1 MFLGFDIGTSAVKAV
16 LMAPNGEVLADASA
30 PLELVSP
37 QPGWNEQNPDD
48 WWRATLDAAS
58 ALQKQVPEAW
68 QQVSGIGLSGQM
80 HGAVLLGEDKK
91 PLRPAILWNDGRSA
105 PQCEMLANEMPN
117 IGDIAGVIPMPGFT
131 APKLRWVSENEP
143 DVHSQ
148 IKHILLPKDYV
159 RLKLADVLAIDMADA
174 AGTMWL
180 DQKTRKWSNEL
191 CAVSATDPKWL
202 PVLFE
207 GTAVS
212 GTLTQEAAELL
223 NLKPGIVI
231 AAGAGDAAAGAMGI
245 GAVNDGDSFI
255 SLGTSGQ
262 LFVVTDRYSPSP
274 QSATHAYAHCV
285 PGRWFL
291 MAAMLNGASPMSWF
305 AGVATEDIG
314 TLLKEAEAEDASRI
328 PLYLPYLTG
337 ERTPHNDAKIRSC
350 FYGMDPLT
358 NRAQMMR
365 AVVDAIAYTFCD
377 ARDAMVQAGAK
388 IDNPAAIGG
397 GSQSDFVLQNMA
409 DAMGISITR
418 YADAETGPA
427 LGAARLAAIAAGA
440 TNLNEVSQVPETD
453 RVFTPNPLK
462 AEYHKTRLQ
471 SYRDLYQALKPFAAG
486 Q

>member
-16 LMAPNGEVLADASA
+16 LMASDGAVIADASA
-30 PLELVSP
+30 PLELTSP

-80 HGAVLLGEDKK
+80 HGAVLLDENKQ

-180 DQKTRKWSNEL
+180 NQKTRKWSNEL

-202 PVLFE
+202 PNLFE
-207 GTAVS
+207 GTEVS

-274 QSATHAYAHCV
+274 QTATHAYAHCV
-285 PGRWFL
+285 PERWFL

-305 AGVATEDIG
+305 AGVAKEDIG
-314 TLLKEAEAEDASRI
+314 TLLKEAEGEDASRI

-427 LGAARLAAIAAGA
+427 LGAARLAAVAAGS
-440 TNLNEVSQVPETD
+440 TNLSEVSQVPDTD

-462 AEYHKTRLQ
+462 ADYHKSRLQ